1 MQKNSKNLIDQM
13 IRLKKKDK
21 AEHLGY
27 FFKTGKGQ
35 YGEGD
40 LFLGISVP
48 KTREL
53 IKDYTHLDL
62 KEISKLLSNKYHEI
76 RLAGLLIL
84 VKKYQKGEGRE
95 KEKIFNFYLKN
106 SKNINNWDLVDLSA
120 HHIVG
125 DYLLDKD
132 RKVLEKLAQS
142 NNLWQKRI
150 AIVST
155 YAFIKAGEY
164 LPTFKIVEIL
174 MKDKNDL
181 IHKACG
187 WMLREVGKKVSE
199 EKLKKFLD
207 KWGTRMPRTML
218 RYSIERFGEKERLYY
233 LNKK

>member
-84 VKKYQKGEGRE
+84 VKKYQKGEDQE

-106 SKNINNWDLVDLSA
+106 YKHINNWDLVDLSA

-164 LPTFKIVEIL
+164 LPTFKIIEIL